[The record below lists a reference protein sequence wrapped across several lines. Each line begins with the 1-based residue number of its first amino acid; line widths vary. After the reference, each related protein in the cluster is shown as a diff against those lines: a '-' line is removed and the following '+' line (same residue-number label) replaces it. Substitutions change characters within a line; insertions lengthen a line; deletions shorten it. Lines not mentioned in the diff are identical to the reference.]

1 MSLRQYYLQMVSEGM
16 MKEDEGQIKKYEK
29 LILELD
35 RKEYIRKTKELMK
48 SKATK

>member
-16 MKEDEGQIKKYEK
+16 MKEDEKQIKKYEQ

-35 RKEYIRKTKELMK
+35 KKEYVRKTKELMK

>member
-16 MKEDEGQIKKYEK
+16 MKEDEKQIKKYEQ

-35 RKEYIRKTKELMK
+35 RKEYVRKTKELMR
-48 SKATK
+48 ATK